1 MTLAPQLVLV
11 VEDDQLQREVLAD
24 LLSGENM
31 DVIQCESA
39 EAGELVLAKVGLE
52 LSVLVTDVMLAG
64 NKSGLELA
72 EFALERFPRLKVV
85 VVSGRDDL
93 SIPPGAC
100 FLRKPWQPLDLLR
113 ETMR

>member
-1 MTLAPQLVLV
+1 MTAVPQLALV

-24 LLSGENM
+24 LLSGESM

-52 LSVLVTDVMLAG
+52 LAVLVTDVRLAG

-72 EFALERFPRLKVV
+72 RYALEMFPNLRVV
-85 VVSGRDDL
+85 VVSGQEDL
-93 SIPPGAC
+93 SLPTGAC

>member
-1 MTLAPQLVLV
+1 MTAIPQLALV
-11 VEDDQLQREVLAD
+11 VEDDQLQREVLSD

-39 EAGELVLAKVGLE
+39 EAGELVLARVGLE
-52 LSVLVTDVMLAG
+52 LSVLVTDVTLAG
-64 NKSGLELA
+64 RKNGLELA
-72 EFALERFPRLKVV
+72 RFALERFPKLRVV
-85 VVSGRDDL
+85 IVSGQDHPR
-93 SIPPGAC
+93 IPPGAC

>member
-1 MTLAPQLVLV
+1 MSAIPQIALV

-24 LLSGENM
+24 LLSGEDM

-52 LSVLVTDVMLAG
+52 LSLLVTDVTLAG

-72 EFALERFPRLKVV
+72 QFALDQFPKLRVV
-85 VVSGRDDL
+85 VVSGQEDL
-93 SIPPGAC
+93 SLPAGAC

>member
-1 MTLAPQLVLV
+1 MTVVTQLALV
-11 VEDDQLQREVLAD
+11 VEDDQLQREVMAD
-24 LLSGENM
+24 LLSAESM

-52 LSVLVTDVMLAG
+52 LSVLVTDVTLAG
-64 NKSGLELA
+64 TQTGLQLA
-72 EFALERFPRLKVV
+72 QFALEQFPKLRVV
-85 VVSGRDDL
+85 VVSGQDDL

-113 ETMR
+113 EATR

>member
-1 MTLAPQLVLV
+1 MTVTPQIALV
-11 VEDDQLQREVLAD
+11 VEDDLLQREVLAD
-24 LLSGENM
+24 LLAGENM

-52 LSVLVTDVMLAG
+52 LAVLVTDVTLAG

-72 EFALERFPRLKVV
+72 RFALEQFPKLKVV
-85 VVSGRDDL
+85 VVSGSEHL

-113 ETMR
+113 ETIG

>member
-1 MTLAPQLVLV
+1 MTAIPQLALV
-11 VEDDQLQREVLAD
+11 VEDDQIQREVLAD
-24 LLSGENM
+24 LLSAENM

-52 LSVLVTDVMLAG
+52 LTVLVTDVALAG

-72 EFALERFPRLKVV
+72 RFALDQFPKLRVV
-85 VVSGRDDL
+85 VVSGNDDL
-93 SIPPGAC
+93 SLPSGAC